1 MIPKEILK
9 KIRHIELKTRGMVN
23 TAFSGQY
30 RSVFKGRGMNFEE
43 VREYQ
48 PGDEVHQSDLGCV
61 PRTVKHAFPEIR
73 TAKRHTVEAAD
84 KVVAIPDLDAVAM
97 TSGM

>member
-1 MIPKEILK
+1 MTETPREILK

-43 VREYQ
+43 VREYGTLERE
-48 PGDEVHQSDLGCV
+48 PKASRLTFIGLGYRGV
-61 PRTVKHAFPEIR
+61 PR
-73 TAKRHTVEAAD
+73 
-84 KVVAIPDLDAVAM
+84 
-97 TSGM
+97 